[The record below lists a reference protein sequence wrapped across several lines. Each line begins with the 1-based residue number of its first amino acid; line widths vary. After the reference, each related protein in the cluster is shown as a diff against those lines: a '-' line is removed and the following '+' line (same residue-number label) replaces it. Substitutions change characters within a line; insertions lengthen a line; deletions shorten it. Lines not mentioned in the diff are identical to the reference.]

1 MRIAVYARYSS
12 EKQSEGYSIEAQIE
26 SCRVFIRNRGSTL
39 SVSEYIDRAKSGS
52 TIAGHTELMRLIGDA
67 ARGEIA
73 EIVVHKFDR
82 LGRNQAECA
91 TLIQDLEETGTKV
104 LSATEGDDP
113 LARGMHLVFAE
124 HYNRQLAERTRAGC
138 MKAAQ
143 NGRIGGP
150 TPYGYSRTADGEF
163 AIDPN
168 TSSVVQRIFTE
179 YTQHHKS
186 YKAIVRALNAEGIPS
201 PRGGE
206 WHAPTI
212 LEIMRNEIY
221 VGRVIF
227 NRRRFRRDRRSGR
240 RIYTRNPKSEWLTID
255 HPELAIISPE
265 TFAAAHHRRAQRKP
279 GSAGVRHT
287 YPLSG
292 VVECADCGSAYVA
305 QKSKNKKGEYVY
317 MACGGRASGGK
328 CENNFR
334 FRQDIVMPEITAQ
347 LSEALFTPESEAAL
361 KRSIARLAVEQLQQG
376 ETENQEIQERIET
389 TRKRISAIIDL
400 MAEAKER
407 GDATDSLFLDEL
419 RKKQGNLAALQARS
433 EELETGPR
441 LDIAH
446 LNRVI
451 ESVIERQK
459 NGLLEIKDPES
470 IRKALR
476 VLVGQLIAHPDGTI
490 TYSTK
495 PVNLLQADGSCIA
508 LVAGAGFEPATFG
521 L

>member
-1 MRIAVYARYSS
+1 
-12 EKQSEGYSIEAQIE
+12 
-26 SCRVFIRNRGSTL
+26 
-39 SVSEYIDRAKSGS
+39 
-52 TIAGHTELMRLIGDA
+52 MRLIGDA

-73 EIVVHKFDR
+73 EIVVYKFDR

-91 TLIQDLEETGTKV
+91 TLIQDLEETGTRV
-104 LSATEGDDP
+104 ISATEGDDP

-124 HYNRQLAERTRAGC
+124 HYNRQLAARTRAGC
-138 MKAAQ
+138 LKAATH
-143 NGRIGGP
+143 GRIGGP
-150 TPYGYSRTADGEF
+150 TPYGYSRNTGGEF
-163 AIDPN
+163 IIDPN
-168 TSSVVQRIFTE
+168 TSSVVQRIFGE
-179 YTQHHKS
+179 YTQNHKS
-186 YKAIVRALNAEGIPS
+186 YKAISRALNADGIPS

-212 LEIMRNEIY
+212 LEIIRNEIY
-221 VGRVIF
+221 VGQLTF
-227 NRRRFRRDRRSGR
+227 NRRRFHRDRRTGR
-240 RIYTRNPKSEWLTID
+240 RVYAHNPKSEWLTID
-255 HPELAIISPE
+255 RPELAVINPE

-279 GSAGVRHT
+279 GSAVVRYT

-292 VVECADCGSAYVA
+292 VVTCAACGHAFTA
-305 QKSKNKKGEYVY
+305 QKSRNTKGEYVY
-317 MACGGRASGGK
+317 MGCGARQSGGK
-328 CENNFR
+328 CENTFR

-347 LSEALFTPESEAAL
+347 LSEVLFTPESEAAL
-361 KRSIARLAVEQLQQG
+361 KRSIARLAIEQLQQG
-376 ETENQEIQERIET
+376 ETEKQEIQERITT
-389 TRKRISAIIDL
+389 TRKRISAVIDL

-407 GDATDSLFLDEL
+407 GDETDALFLDEL
-419 RKKQGNLAALQARS
+419 RKKQGNLAALQARL

-451 ESVIERQK
+451 EGIIERQK

-476 VLVGQLIAHPDGTI
+476 VLVGQLTAHPDGTI
-490 TYSTK
+490 TYSTQ
-495 PVNLLQADGSCIA
+495 PVNLLQADGLCVP